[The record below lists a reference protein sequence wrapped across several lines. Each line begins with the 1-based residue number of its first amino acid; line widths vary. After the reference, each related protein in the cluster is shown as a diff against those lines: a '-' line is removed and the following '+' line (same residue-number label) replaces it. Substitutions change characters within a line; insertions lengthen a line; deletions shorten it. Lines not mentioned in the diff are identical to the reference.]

1 MNSKLMYLAMFTAG
15 AAIGSVV
22 TWKFA
27 KEKYERLAQ
36 EEIESVK
43 KVFSNF
49 DHNDDSKVE
58 EVNVKEE
65 PKSNNTA
72 EMLTYKDI
80 VKRYDYTKYSAPK
93 EEPTNVERPYVI
105 PPEEFGELD
114 GYETISLT
122 YYADDYLTD
131 DMDELVD
138 DVEDVVGYD
147 SLEHFGEYEDD
158 SVFVRNDAKR
168 CDYEILRVEK
178 NYRDVVN

>member
-1 MNSKLMYLAMFTAG
+1 MFAAG
-15 AAIGSVV
+15 AAIGSAV
-22 TWKFA
+22 TWKLA
-27 KEKYERLAQ
+27 KDKYERLAQ

-43 KVFSNF
+43 QVFTKK
-49 DHNDDSKVE
+49 DHNDGPKVE
-58 EVNVKEE
+58 EVIVKEE
-65 PKSNNTA
+65 PKPNNSA

-80 VKRYDYTKYSAPK
+80 VKRYDYTKYSIQK

-138 DVEDVVGYD
+138 DVEDIIGYE

-178 NYRDVVN
+178 NYRDVVD